1 MKIYDEAN
9 VIHQVLIGNTS
20 AYKSLVDAYK
30 DLIFVLVLKIV
41 RNREEAEEVSQD
53 TFLKAY
59 HSLASFKNESKFS
72 TWIYK
77 IAYNAAISRIRKKT
91 LITSTIDDYVVEN
104 YSIDTLQE
112 NLEAI
117 DENERISLL
126 KQAVSKLSQDE
137 QLLIDLFYFNDQS
150 IDEIC
155 QITGLTDSNVKVKL
169 HRIRKKLYSNMNDQL
184 VKTQMDLR

>member
-9 VIHQVLIGNTS
+9 VIHQVLIGNTG

-30 DLIFVLVLKIV
+30 DLVFVLVLKIV

-77 IAYNAAISRIRKKT
+77 IAYNAAISRIRKKS
-91 LITSTIDDYVVEN
+91 LITSSIDDYVVEN

-117 DENERISLL
+117 DENERLSLL

-184 VKTQMDLR
+184 VKTQIDLR